1 MNDMSAILK
10 KELKSYFTSPL
21 GYVILLVMFFFSGL
35 FYYTV
40 FSAGSADL
48 TYVFSGMITII
59 FFVIPIITMRLLS
72 EEKKQKTDQL
82 LLTAP
87 VRNSAIV
94 FGKYLSALIFFNAFI
109 VLMIIYNLVFM
120 FFGGQP
126 DFMIFLG
133 NIIGMELFAGALI
146 AIGIFISVLTESQV
160 VAAVGSFAVSFFLL
174 MIDTFANMVDNEI
187 FQSVCSWISFSDRY
201 TNFTQ
206 GLFNITD
213 FVFFL
218 SVIAIFLFLTSRVI
232 DRKRWA

>member
-1 MNDMSAILK
+1 MSAILK

-21 GYVILLVMFFFSGL
+21 GYVILIVMFLFSGI
-35 FYYTV
+35 FYYTI

-48 TYVFSGMITII
+48 TYVFASMITII
-59 FFVIPIITMRLLS
+59 FFVIPIITMRLVS
-72 EEKKQKTDQL
+72 EEKRQKTDQL

-109 VLMIIYNLVFM
+109 VLMVIYNLVFM
-120 FFGGQP
+120 FFGGSP

-133 NIIGMELFAGALI
+133 NVIGMELFAGALI
-146 AIGIFISVLTESQV
+146 AIGIFISSLTESQV

-174 MIDTFANMVDNEI
+174 MVDTFSSMVDNEI
-187 FQSVCSWISFSDRY
+187 FQNVCSWISFSDRY